1 MLYGGKSFTVEGDTI
16 IIRYFDGTVKKE
28 KYTKERVKELLN
40 EMLEEAKE
48 LVKQRESISEYIDE
62 CKRKEI
68 DYKFKGDVA
77 WVVSAISAPFLG
89 LGISSSNAHI
99 SIKIASVFLFLTVL
113 IRSLKYSLKAI
124 DYSENADETH
134 SKLVYFENLA
144 EYLNLVKGYEDL
156 GMKLNIQSTNPPLP
170 PLDINTFDEYNKE
183 GVLVDILLEATNNL
197 WAITIEK
204 YLNKVLKNLE
214 KHKKTNSEPAIIE
227 KMKREMD
234 EEKAPAINTY
244 NHLDDYHYEHKPK
257 VLSKVLVNPFKDLE
271 I

>member
-68 DYKFKGDVA
+68 DYEFKGDVA
-77 WVVSAISAPFLG
+77 WIVSAISALFLG
-89 LGISSSNAHI
+89 WGIRSDMHI

-113 IRSLKYSLKAI
+113 IQSLKYRLKAKE
-124 DYSENADETH
+124 YSKKTDEPH
-134 SKLVYFENLA
+134 SKFVYFENLA
-144 EYLNLVKGYEDL
+144 EYLDLVKEYKDL
-156 GMKLNIQSTNPPLP
+156 GMRLNIQSTNPPLP
-170 PLDINTFDEYNKE
+170 PLDINTFDEYNKA
-183 GVLVDILLEATNNL
+183 GVLTDILLKATNNL
-197 WAITIEK
+197 WAVAIEK
-204 YLNKVLKNLE
+204 CLNKVMENLE
-214 KHKKTNSEPAIIE
+214 KYIKTNSEPAIIE
-227 KMKREMD
+227 KIKREMD
-234 EEKAPAINTY
+234 EEKVPAINTY